1 MPHTPKEP
9 VTSTALNIILRAFSC
24 LSDLFFAPT
33 ISKRPLLIF
42 DENDEEKE
50 PNVSISMSA
59 VDVTGSLGVWGIAH

>member
-1 MPHTPKEP
+1 MDKDIRKELAAI
-9 VTSTALNIILRAFSC
+9 VGSIDDEN
-24 LSDLFFAPT
+24 
-33 ISKRPLLIF
+33 